1 MRKNFLHKLTTH
13 IAKNHGV
20 VVIEDLRVK
29 NMTRS
34 AKGTIRSPGKN
45 VAQKRGLN
53 RAILRQG
60 WGEMEQMLAYK
71 LDRNGGT
78 LVKVSPAYT
87 SQMCGQCGV
96 VDRRSRTSQAVFA
109 CAACGHMAHA
119 DINAAR
125 NILAAGLAVTAR
137 GAFGEVSRGN
147 EPRTTRR
154 ELANAA

>member
-1 MRKNFLHKLTTH
+1 M
-13 IAKNHGV
+13 
-20 VVIEDLRVK
+20 IEDLRVK
-29 NMTRS
+29 TMTRS
-34 AKGTIRSPGKN
+34 AKGTIRSPGRN

-71 LDRNGGT
+71 LDRRGGT
-78 LVKVSPAYT
+78 LIKIKPAYT
-87 SQMCGQCGV
+87 SQRCGQCGAINKA
-96 VDRRSRTSQAVFA
+96 SRQTQAHFKCV
-109 CAACGHMAHA
+109 ACGHTAHA